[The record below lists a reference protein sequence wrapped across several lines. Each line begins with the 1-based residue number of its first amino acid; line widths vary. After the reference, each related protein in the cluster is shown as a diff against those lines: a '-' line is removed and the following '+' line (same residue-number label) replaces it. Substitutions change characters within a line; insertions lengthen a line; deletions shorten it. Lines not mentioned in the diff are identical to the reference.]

1 MRTIE
6 GENDL
11 LLTCAKTPDG
21 VSILRCE
28 TRDDAVRLPDEI
40 GGAPVTALGSYALS
54 ERAPD
59 LTGRDTF
66 RVRVTC
72 GGPEP
77 MHDANAIR
85 AVTLPAELRS
95 VGGHAFYNCRRLK
108 RLTLTGT
115 VRDFGGDPLM
125 NCHALHEIRLL
136 ADPSGPTCL
145 RKILGEY
152 MGELDVTLGQ
162 SGAEA
167 RLLFPAYSE
176 VLEPVTPAHIFQR
189 RIHGAGYGYRECFEG
204 GVFRPNQYDRAL
216 SSLLARHDFADAG
229 RSPCGGWPPPS
240 G

>member
-1 MRTIE
+1 M
-6 GENDL
+6 
-11 LLTCAKTPDG
+11 
-21 VSILRCE
+21 
-28 TRDDAVRLPDEI
+28 RLPDEI

-152 MGELDVTLGQ
+152 MANWTSRSAKAAPKRGCCFRHTARCSNRSRPRTSS
-162 SGAEA
+162 SGASTA
-167 RLLFPAYSE
+167 RATATANALRAACSARTNTTARCPACWRGTT
-176 VLEPVTPAHIFQR
+176 LRTR
-189 RIHGAGYGYRECFEG
+189 DG
-204 GVFRPNQYDRAL
+204 
-216 SSLLARHDFADAG
+216 
-229 RSPCGGWPPPS
+229 SPCGGWPPPS